1 MDQANPYA
9 KLSAEQRLRMQIYLD
24 AARDTNLALLKKWA
38 ERMPVSVRDEN
49 GVVYSGSFIPKSRTG
64 YALAS
69 TLPIVD
75 AWNRDHPDDQLRTH
89 LSIGASELNSL
100 AKAKKK
106 RPKLAE
112 TLSSVATL
120 TPYSEFQIT
129 RDTPSK
135 HI

>member
-1 MDQANPYA
+1 MTY
-9 KLSAEQRLRMQIYLD
+9 
-24 AARDTNLALLKKWA
+24 T
-38 ERMPVSVRDEN
+38 
-49 GVVYSGSFIPKSRTG
+49 GSFIPKSRTN
-64 YALAS
+64 YSLDS

-75 AWNRDHPDDQLRTH
+75 AWDRDHPDDQLRTH

-112 TLSSVATL
+112 ALSGVATL

-129 RDTPSK
+129 RETPSR